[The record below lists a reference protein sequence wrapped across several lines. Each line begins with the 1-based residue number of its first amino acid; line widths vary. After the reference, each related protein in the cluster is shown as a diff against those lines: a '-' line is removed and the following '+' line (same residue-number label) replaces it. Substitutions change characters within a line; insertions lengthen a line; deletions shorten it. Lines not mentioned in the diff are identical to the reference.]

1 MNKKKRIKQLEE
13 RVRVIESDQFETDG
27 QIFTL
32 IKAMHG
38 AMLCNVDRDE
48 IEQSVRDAL
57 ETRAALT
64 DEDLDN
70 MSLGYFQ
77 AMMTAVQIFARDDN
91 EEDDEREGAE

>member
-1 MNKKKRIKQLEE
+1 MSKKKIKRLEE
-13 RVRVIESDQFETDG
+13 RVRALEADQAEAEG

-48 IEQSVRDAL
+48 IEQGVRDAL

-70 MSLGYFQ
+70 MSLAYFQ
-77 AMMTAVQIFARDDN
+77 AMATAVQIFVRD
-91 EEDDEREGAE
+91 EEDDSA